1 MENIKLILESSVDA
15 LGLDATSKIV
25 SQLLLDLVQDR
36 NVTETECPVQ
46 EELAIYEPNPI
57 AGEETLATNTALLAR
72 ANRSAK
78 QTTRKSKPAT
88 RKQPSI
94 GKRLKYKKF
103 PNAKSLFDCRDELRN
118 GASLVGR
125 FRDGEIDYV
134 ISGIEGATAYV
145 PDGYVTSRGQKTA
158 IDLKA
163 SHHFWKVVGELP
175 EVEEKAEDEF
185 ILPMVWGHEYRPQR
199 PLPATE
205 SNLRV
210 GSLISRIPDGD
221 LSFVTQFNSEEV
233 EVMNKLQRTHW
244 LPLMATARV
253 WEVIGYSESFAK
265 QVAARA

>member
-103 PNAKSLFDCRDELRN
+103 PNAKSLFD
-118 GASLVGR
+118 

-185 ILPMVWGHEYRPQR
+185 ILPMVWGHEYRLQR